1 MSNSIRL
8 ALLFATCAVA
18 LCGAGCAEKEKGPV
32 LSRLM
37 VMGEAEVKAPPDM
50 AVIALTV
57 VTQNA
62 RALEAQQQNA
72 RKTEAVIQAVRES
85 AGEGAEV
92 RTSDYALDPQ
102 RDWQGSMPRIVGY
115 EARNSVTVTT
125 AHLDNVGGAIDAA
138 TRAGANSVDG
148 VSFRLREDNAARGS
162 TLSEASKQA
171 MQKAEA
177 MAQALGGRI
186 VRVVEEQ
193 EQGFRRQPMPGD
205 DESARAHAA
214 DAAVAASAG
223 TDADAIRMSGRART
237 PFEAGQLNVKS
248 RVSLIVEVEAR
259 GSSR

>member
-8 ALLFATCAVA
+8 ALLSAAGAAALFA
-18 LCGAGCAEKEKGPV
+18 AGCAERQKEPV
-32 LSRLM
+32 RSRLM
-37 VMGEAEVKAPPDM
+37 VTGEAEVKAPPDT
-50 AVIALTV
+50 AVIVLTV

-72 RKTEAVIQAVRES
+72 RKTEAVMQAVRES

-92 RTSDYALDPQ
+92 KTSDYSLDPQ

-125 AHLDNVGGAIDAA
+125 THLDNVGAAIDAA
-138 TRAGANSVDG
+138 TRAGANSVEG
-148 VSFRLREDNAARGS
+148 VSFRLREDNAARGR
-162 TLSEASKQA
+162 TLSDASKQA

-193 EQGFRRQPMPGD
+193 EHGFTRQPAPG
-205 DESARAHAA
+205 EQTEAA
-214 DAAVAASAG
+214 AYTGAYGAVNANMNAK
-223 TDADAIRMSGRART
+223 MSPRT
-237 PFEAGQLNVKS
+237 PVEASTLNINS
-248 RVSLIVEVEAR
+248 RVQMVVEIEAEPGER
-259 GSSR
+259 KQ